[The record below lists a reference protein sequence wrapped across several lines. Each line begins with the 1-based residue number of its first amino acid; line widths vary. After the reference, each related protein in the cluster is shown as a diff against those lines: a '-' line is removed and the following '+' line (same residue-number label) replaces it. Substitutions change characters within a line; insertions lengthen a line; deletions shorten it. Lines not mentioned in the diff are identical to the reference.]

1 MMRLT
6 EGPVLNN
13 YELKYIT
20 NVFIAQLSCRLVLCH
35 AITLGIIW
43 SISKK
48 SQNTYLNIYSKIKPT
63 LCKTGNQKQL

>member
-1 MMRLT
+1 MMRLI

-20 NVFIAQLSCRLVLCH
+20 NVFIAQISGRLVLCH
-35 AITLGIIW
+35 AIQLGIIW

-48 SQNTYLNIYSKIKPT
+48 LQNNFLNIYSKIKPT
-63 LCKTGNQKQL
+63 LCKTGTQKQL

>member
-20 NVFIAQLSCRLVLCH
+20 NVFITQLSCRLLLCH
-35 AITLGIIW
+35 AIKLGII
-43 SISKK
+43 
-48 SQNTYLNIYSKIKPT
+48 
-63 LCKTGNQKQL
+63 